1 MPELMSD
8 NILLIYGALMIGP
21 FIQEDAATVAA
32 ASFAASGAAH
42 PEAVYG
48 AFLAALLVSDVWKY
62 WLGRAAHRFEW
73 ARRHAASAAVAR
85 AGAALKA
92 RLARTILTVR
102 FIPGARI
109 ATYVAAGYVKAPF
122 APFFFY
128 LALSG
133 ALYVGV
139 IFGAFMF
146 LGEALGEQVKAWL
159 PVAALGLLSVFLAA
173 ALARAALR
181 RIERARGATTRME
194 R

>member
-1 MPELMSD
+1 MPELLSD
-8 NILLIYGALMIGP
+8 NTVLIYCALLIGP

-73 ARRHAASAAVAR
+73 ARRHAASEAVAH

-122 APFFFY
+122 TPFFFY

-133 ALYVGV
+133 AIYVGV

-159 PVAALGLLSVFLAA
+159 PFAALGLVSAYLMALLVRRALSRFAK
-173 ALARAALR
+173 
-181 RIERARGATTRME
+181 TH
-194 R
+194 